1 MAEHMTALPEQT
13 TDRAQP
19 MMTDS
24 EYEKTCASRVTTNL
38 PGQVFD
44 AIKKA

>member
-1 MAEHMTALPEQT
+1 MAVHFPALLEQMI
-13 TDRAQP
+13 DRAQT
-19 MMTDS
+19 MITA
-24 EYEKTCASRVTTNL
+24 EYEKACASRVHVKP

>member
-1 MAEHMTALPEQT
+1 MAEHIPALPEQRIE
-13 TDRAQP
+13 RARTMNKP
-19 MMTDS
+19 
-24 EYEKTCASRVTTNL
+24 EYEKACASRVSVCT

>member
-1 MAEHMTALPEQT
+1 MAEHIPALPEQMIV
-13 TDRAQP
+13 RAHF
-19 MMTDS
+19 MIMTA
-24 EYEKTCASRVTTNL
+24 EYEKTCASRVHVSI